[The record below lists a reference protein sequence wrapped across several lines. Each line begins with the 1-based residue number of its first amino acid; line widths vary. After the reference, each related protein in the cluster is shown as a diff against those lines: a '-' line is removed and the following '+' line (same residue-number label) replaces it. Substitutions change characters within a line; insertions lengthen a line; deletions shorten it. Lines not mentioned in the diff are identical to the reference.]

1 MATKTITFVR
11 KLQNGSKEIIPM
23 NEVEQTLRD
32 WYGYQDCAEGF
43 IQKAIDWYFEESDN
57 TSVQYA
63 KSIIKYVNESF
74 WQNEIVLTIEQWLI
88 LEHTKYCVEK

>member
-11 KLQNGSKEIIPM
+11 KLQNGNKEIIPTA
-23 NEVEQTLRD
+23 EVEQTLRD

-43 IQKAIDWYFEESDN
+43 IQKVIDWYFEGHNN

-63 KSIIKYVNESF
+63 KNIIKYVNEGY
-74 WQNEIVLTIEQWLI
+74 WEDGIELTIEQWLI
-88 LEHTKYCVEK
+88 LEHTKYCITK

>member
-43 IQKAIDWYFEESDN
+43 IQKAIDWYFEESN
-57 TSVQYA
+57 NSCVQYA
-63 KSIIKYVNESF
+63 KNIIKYVNESF
-74 WQNEIVLTIEQWLI
+74 WQNEIELTIEQWLI
-88 LEHTKYCVEK
+88 LEHTKYCITK